1 MSLLMNRSPRVLLIE
16 DEAPL
21 RQATV
26 AFLSL
31 DGFEAHGVGSLSEA
45 EQWMQANA
53 FDVLL
58 LDLGLPD
65 GDGLEWLTARQ
76 TLLAEKGVIITTA
89 RGENTDR
96 IAGARAGSD
105 IYLVKPVALE
115 ELSATVGNLQRR
127 LAAMVQPAT
136 SWRIDCATWQ
146 LYTPAGQSVK
156 LTGSEMAV
164 MGALARQPGV
174 TVPRDDLI
182 MELGCKP
189 DSYDPRRMEI
199 LVRRLRN
206 KVSDHTDTMLPLE
219 TVHRQGYVF
228 VNAITLQPVLG
239 AYPNPNTP

>member
-1 MSLLMNRSPRVLLIE
+1 MSSLMKGAPRVLLIE
-16 DEAPL
+16 DEDPL

-26 AFLSL
+26 AFLNL
-31 DGFEAHGVGSLSEA
+31 DGCQAHGVGSLAEA
-45 EQWMQANA
+45 EQWMGAHA

-65 GDGLEWLTARQ
+65 GNGLEWLISQKQRLDA
-76 TLLAEKGVIITTA
+76 KGVIITTA
-89 RGENTDR
+89 RGENIDR
-96 IAGARAGSD
+96 IAGARAGCD

-115 ELSATVGNLQRR
+115 ELSAAIGNLHRR
-127 LAAMVQPAT
+127 LVIAPPSVA
-136 SWRIDCATWQ
+136 SWRIDCATWL

-164 MGALARQPGV
+164 MSALARQPGV
-174 TVPRDDLI
+174 TLPRDDLI
-182 MELGCKP
+182 LELGCKP

-206 KVSDHTDTMLPLE
+206 KVSDHTDTALPLE

-228 VNAITLQPVLG
+228 VSTITLQPV
-239 AYPNPNTP
+239 P